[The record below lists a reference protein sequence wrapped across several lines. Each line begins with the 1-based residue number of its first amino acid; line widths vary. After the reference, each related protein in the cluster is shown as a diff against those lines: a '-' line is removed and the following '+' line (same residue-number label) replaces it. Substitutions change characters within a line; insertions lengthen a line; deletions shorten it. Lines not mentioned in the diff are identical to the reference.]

1 MQRYE
6 LIVQSIC
13 IDKKMW
19 LQEEKKQEV
28 FLSLLDFK
36 CLTCILRF
44 FINLLNSNYLSVNLN
59 I

>member
-6 LIVQSIC
+6 LIMQSIC
-13 IDKKMW
+13 IDKKKW

-28 FLSLLDFK
+28 FLFLLDFK

-44 FINLLNSNYLSVNLN
+44 LLTF
-59 I
+59 